1 MLSPFWQ
8 NVLISFLTGGGFA
21 AVLGL
26 IQYKIKRKDDSED
39 KKAAQSDKTDEI
51 AEMVKELVKEL
62 IAWKDSQTELSKNQ
76 SEMILGLAH
85 DRIVYLGSKYLQA
98 GEITVQELDDFNQY
112 LYEPYA
118 KLGGNGTGEKIWNR
132 VNALPVREPERR
144 KDE

>member
-51 AEMVKELVKEL
+51 AEMVKEL

-144 KDE
+144 KDEQ

>member
-21 AVLGL
+21 AVLGI

-51 AEMVKELVKEL
+51 AEMVKEL

-144 KDE
+144 KDEQ

>member
-1 MLSPFWQ
+1 MLSPLWQ

-21 AVLGL
+21 AVLG
-26 IQYKIKRKDDSED
+26 IVQYKIKRKDDSED

-51 AEMVKELVKEL
+51 AEMVKEL

-85 DRIVYLGSKYLQA
+85 DRIVYLGSKYLQT

-144 KDE
+144 KDEQ

>member
-26 IQYKIKRKDDSED
+26 IQYKIKRKDDSKD

-51 AEMVKELVKEL
+51 AEMVKEL

>member
-26 IQYKIKRKDDSED
+26 IQYKIKRKDDSKD

-51 AEMVKELVKEL
+51 AEMVKEL
-62 IAWKDSQTELSKNQ
+62 IAWKNSQTDLSKNQ

-85 DRIVYLGSKYLQA
+85 DRIVYLGSKYLQN

-112 LYEPYA
+112 LYDPYA
-118 KLGGNGTGEKIWNR
+118 KLGGNGTGKKIWER
-132 VNALPVREPERR
+132 VNALPVREPKRR
-144 KDE
+144 KDEQ

>member
-51 AEMVKELVKEL
+51 AEMVKEL

-144 KDE
+144 RDEQ

>member
-26 IQYKIKRKDDSED
+26 IQYKIKRKDDSDD

-51 AEMVKELVKEL
+51 AEMVKEL

>member
-26 IQYKIKRKDDSED
+26 IQYKIKRKDDSKD

-51 AEMVKELVKEL
+51 AEMVKEL

-144 KDE
+144 KDEQ

>member
-51 AEMVKELVKEL
+51 AEMVKEL

>member
-1 MLSPFWQ
+1 MQELQFRDYDE
-8 NVLISFLTGGGFA
+8 FLNSGEWKE
-21 AVLGL
+21 V
-26 IQYKIKRKDDSED
+26 
-39 KKAAQSDKTDEI
+39 
-51 AEMVKELVKEL
+51 AEMVKEL

-144 KDE
+144 KDEQ